1 MDRERV
7 VMSKKVIYD
16 SIVEEVKADISLIE
30 PFTQS
35 YEEAVQQGGTTVTL
49 PQSIAG
55 LTAPVSAFSDY
66 EVRDGLL
73 ATALQDES
81 FAFVLIAKIGGA
93 VYQNQDNVTQDDVE
107 ALAVVANVS
116 AMWEQTENAH
126 LTIKV
131 IREITKEKGLVEPTL
146 VMLTERILDT
156 DNFPFALIR
165 KGADKLFA
173 EAIEAINTNTDGGK

>member
-1 MDRERV
+1 
-7 VMSKKVIYD
+7 
-16 SIVEEVKADISLIE
+16 
-30 PFTQS
+30 
-35 YEEAVQQGGTTVTL
+35 
-49 PQSIAG
+49 
-55 LTAPVSAFSDY
+55 
-66 EVRDGLL
+66 VRDGLL

-93 VYQNQDNVTQDDVE
+93 VYQNQDSVTQDDIE

-173 EAIEAINTNTDGGK
+173 EALEAINTNTDGGE